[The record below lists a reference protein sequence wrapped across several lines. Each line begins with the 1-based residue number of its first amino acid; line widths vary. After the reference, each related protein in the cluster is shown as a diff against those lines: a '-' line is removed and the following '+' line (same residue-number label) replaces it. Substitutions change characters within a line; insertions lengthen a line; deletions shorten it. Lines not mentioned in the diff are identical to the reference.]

1 MNQTIY
7 AFDKFQIDRQR
18 RLLLCEGQPVQLT
31 SKAFDL
37 LLALIET
44 DGREITKDELMER
57 VWSNQIV
64 EDANLTVTMSHL
76 RKALGEKANE
86 HRFIVTIPG
95 RGYRFVGELREPDGF
110 IIEEHT
116 VSEITIEH
124 ETEQDEESYDAH
136 STGTKLLTGTTAI
149 AKQQAINISRNEIT
163 KQSRFR
169 YFVAAS
175 LFLISLAV
183 AFGAYK
189 VLNKQE
195 PNMPFQK
202 IKPTRL
208 TNSGKVI
215 AAAIS
220 PDGKFIAYALG
231 ESEGN
236 SIWIQQV
243 GTASNIRIVHPVK
256 AEVWGLTFSPDSKQV
271 YYNLF
276 FADKTNPELYRVP
289 SLGGVIERIPNVI
302 ASFVTFSPD
311 GKHFAYIQPDSVGG
325 FNYLMVADADGNNV
339 REIARRKHPNT
350 FAQAAS
356 WSPDGETIA
365 CLVNHFEADAS
376 YSSIIGINVKDGTE
390 KSLSSQ
396 RWYNVLG
403 MQWLKNGSDLL
414 ISASNKINGSGKIWF
429 LSYPKDE
436 ARQIT
441 NDLSQ
446 YNWLSVTSNGESLV
460 AVQTNVVSGIY
471 VGEAEG
477 EANHFNQ
484 VISEVGYL
492 SPLAWT
498 PDGKIIFRSDKDGVS
513 NLWIMEADGTGHKQL
528 TTNAQVDSRG
538 LCISSDGKYLV
549 FASWRSGKSNLW
561 RIDSDG
567 SNLIQLTDGEA
578 DAYPQCTHNGD
589 WVIYQRGIYTNPNLW
604 KVPLAGGTPVRLSEF
619 RGKWPSI
626 SNDGSRVAYFYMAD
640 DKWRIGIIS
649 SDGGEMIRSLG
660 VPQTLAGS
668 VIRWSPDD
676 KTLFYISNIGNVG
689 NIRSL
694 PIDGME
700 SKSITNFN
708 SHILENFVLSPDNK
722 LFAAIRSIQVTDVI
736 LIENLQQP

>member
-7 AFDKFQIDRQR
+7 AFDRFQIDTQR
-18 RLLLCEGQPVQLT
+18 RLLLRDSQPVQLT

-37 LLALIET
+37 LLALIESS
-44 DGREITKDELMER
+44 GREITKDELMET

-76 RKALGEKANE
+76 RKALGEKASE

-95 RGYRFVGELREPDGF
+95 RGYRFVGELKEPEGF

-116 VSEITIEH
+116 VSKIIIEH
-124 ETEQDEESYDAH
+124 ETDNDEESYSAV
-136 STGTKLLTGTTAI
+136 SPETKLLSQTTAI
-149 AKQQAINISRNEIT
+149 TNQQATDISKSEIT
-163 KQSRFR
+163 RRSRFK
-169 YFVAAS
+169 YVFVALLLLVS
-175 LFLISLAV
+175 LVV

-189 VLNKQE
+189 VLNQKKTNE
-195 PNMPFQK
+195 PFQK
-202 IKPTRL
+202 IKLTRL
-208 TNSGKVI
+208 TNSGKVA

-220 PDGKFIAYALG
+220 PDNTFIAYVLG

-243 GTASNIRIVHPVK
+243 GTASNIRIVQPVK
-256 AEVWGLTFSPDSKQV
+256 AEIWGLTFSPDSKRV

-276 FADKTNPELYRVP
+276 FADKTNPELFRVP

-311 GKHFAYIQPDSVGG
+311 GERFAYVQPDSASG

-390 KSLSSQ
+390 KTLTSQ

-403 MQWLKNGSDLL
+403 MQWLNNGSGLL

-429 LSYPKDE
+429 LSHTKDE

-446 YNWLSVTSNGESLV
+446 YDWLSVTSNGESLV

-471 VGEAEG
+471 IGEAEG
-477 EANHFNQ
+477 TNNFKE
-484 VISEVGYL
+484 VISEVGHL
-492 SPLAWT
+492 SPLVWT
-498 PDGKIIFRSDKDGVS
+498 PEGKIIFRSNKDGSS
-513 NLWIMEADGTGHKQL
+513 NLWIAEADGTGHKQL

-538 LCISSDGKYLV
+538 LCISPDGKYLV
-549 FASWRSGKSNLW
+549 FVSWRSGKSNLW

-567 SNLIQLTDGEA
+567 SNLMQLADGEA
-578 DAYPQCTHNGD
+578 DAYPQCTYDGN
-589 WVIYQRGIYTNPNLW
+589 WVIYQRGIYTNPSIW
-604 KVPLAGGTPVRLSEF
+604 KVPLAGGTPVRLTESS
-619 RGKWPSI
+619 GKWPSI

-649 SDGGEMIRSLG
+649 SDGKLIQRLD
-660 VPQTLAGS
+660 VPETLVES
-668 VIRWSPDD
+668 VIHWSPDD
-676 KTLFYISNIGNVG
+676 KSLFYISRIGNVG
-689 NIRSL
+689 NIRAL
-694 PIDGME
+694 PLDGKE
-700 SKSITNFN
+700 SKPITNFN